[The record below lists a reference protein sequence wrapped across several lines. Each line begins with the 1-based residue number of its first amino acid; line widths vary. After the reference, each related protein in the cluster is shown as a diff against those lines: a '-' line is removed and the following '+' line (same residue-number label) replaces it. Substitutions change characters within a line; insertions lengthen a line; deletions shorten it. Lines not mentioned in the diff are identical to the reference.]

1 MEADG
6 RTAFVIV
13 VPEGVGAVGFVNH
26 LIALKGVIGRHG
38 SYGFLG
44 ADSIGVV
51 GVGHACAAGSRQTR
65 KLSAVLSGESRTVV
79 ID

>member
-6 RTAFVIV
+6 RTVFVIV

-26 LIALKGVIGRHG
+26 LIALKSVIGRHG
-38 SYGFLG
+38 SYGLLG

-51 GVGHACAAGSRQTR
+51 GVGHACAV
-65 KLSAVLSGESRTVV
+65 KL
-79 ID
+79 I

>member
-26 LIALKGVIGRHG
+26 LIALKG
-38 SYGFLG
+38 
-44 ADSIGVV
+44 DVV
-51 GVGHACAAGSRQTR
+51 Q
-65 KLSAVLSGESRTVV
+65 
-79 ID
+79 